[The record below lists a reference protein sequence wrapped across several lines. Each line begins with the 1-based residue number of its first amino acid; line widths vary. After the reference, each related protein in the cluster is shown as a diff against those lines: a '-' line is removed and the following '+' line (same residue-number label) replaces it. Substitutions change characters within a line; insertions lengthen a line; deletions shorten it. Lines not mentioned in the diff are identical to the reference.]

1 MNKTHKKKLFIPIFI
16 SAICV
21 VCISIFG
28 TQKLFVHRNLAALQP
43 GMNQYTEQMPG
54 ESLLLDRPYEG
65 APPLVPHSVEDLAPV
80 RGDNQCFECHF
91 EGIELDEGHTA
102 TKISASHF
110 TNEYSGNKQEDQ
122 VIGIR
127 YSCLQCHVPQTK

>member
-1 MNKTHKKKLFIPIFI
+1 MNKSFKSKLSVSIL
-16 SAICV
+16 ICTICA
-21 VCISIFG
+21 VCISILSA
-28 TQKLFVHRNLAALQP
+28 QKLFVHRNLAALQP
-43 GMNQYTEQMPG
+43 GINQYTEKMPG
-54 ESLLLDRPYEG
+54 ESLPLERPYEG

-102 TKISASHF
+102 TKIPASHF
-110 TNEYSGNKQEDQ
+110 SNEYSGDKQEDQ

-127 YSCLQCHVPQTK
+127 YNCLQCHVPQTN